1 MDLKRSRL
9 LKLGYL
15 LFLGL
20 LLFSCISK
28 KENKDLTWYQHQVI
42 EQVVR
47 ENDSTYRVQIGIM
60 AASFWLDNLDGQ
72 LSSELNLLQ
81 QSLTQRNKVNVAVQ
95 QGTNKIIRVT
105 KSE

>member
-9 LKLGYL
+9 LKMGYL
-15 LFLGL
+15 FFLGL

-28 KENKDLTWYQHQVI
+28 KENTDLVWYQHQVI

-72 LSSELNLLQ
+72 LSSELTLLQ

-105 KSE
+105 NSE

>member
-1 MDLKRSRL
+1 MDLMRSRL
-9 LKLGYL
+9 LKMGYL

-20 LLFSCISK
+20 LVFSCISK
-28 KENKDLTWYQHQVI
+28 KENKDMIWYQHQVI

-47 ENDSTYRVQIGIM
+47 ENVSTYRVQIGIM
-60 AASFWLDNLDGQ
+60 AASFWLDNLDDQ

-81 QSLTQRNKVNVAVQ
+81 QSLKQRNKVNVAVQ